1 MRTRFGR
8 AGSSASH
15 SRRFKLWR
23 IFGRSFSAVQLTQNR
38 VVSRSLTL
46 TIDDIVDVEP
56 CYCDEQSVSLLLMR
70 SRMMS
75 LHIQFC
81 FRMES
86 NLLWTT
92 LYQNSQS

>member
-38 VVSRSLTL
+38 VVYRSLAL

-56 CYCDEQSVSLLLMR
+56 FYCDEQRVSLRSVLLQ
-70 SRMMS
+70 MMS

-92 LYQNSQS
+92 